1 MGNNEMTT
9 IDNDMDQLVS
19 AFNDDDTS
27 TLMELTG
34 QAKAQSNNAGLSRL
48 NINYDTETD
57 DGVALSRGQWK
68 IFVDGEYLYAN
79 EVYIRPIL
87 RTFEW
92 SVYDMEQG
100 TFSCKSVQ
108 KPTLSGEFPDTMA
121 GNKCGRLPYKEEEL
135 LAEDDPLKVKS
146 RSATCNQVIYGQI
159 NGKFTKATGE
169 KVDITDHPFVSY
181 FKRSGF
187 KPIREFIDSLTR
199 QKKIMQKVVIKLT
212 TARMKTGS
220 VTYWIPVPTLHKSV
234 DVSDADKALMKDFA
248 ETVKGHNENVL
259 NQFREAQKLI
269 SPSEEQDLSADF
281 NAKSA

>member
-1 MGNNEMTT
+1 MGNEMKTMDT
-9 IDNDMDQLVS
+9 EMDQLVS
-19 AFNDDDTS
+19 AFDNDDTS

-34 QAKAQSNNAGLSRL
+34 QAKITSGNTGLTRL

-57 DGVALSRGQWK
+57 DGTALTRGQWK
-68 IFVDGEYLYAN
+68 IFVDGEFLYAS
-79 EVYIRPIL
+79 EVHIRPIL

-92 SVYDMEQG
+92 SVYDMDAG

-108 KPTLSGEFPDTMA
+108 KPTLSGEFPDSLA

-146 RSATCNQVIYGQI
+146 RSAVCNQVIYGQI
-159 NGKFTKATGE
+159 TGDFKKATGE
-169 KVDITDHPFVSY
+169 KIAIKDRPFVSY

-187 KPIREFIDSLTR
+187 KPIRDFIDSLTR
-199 QKKIMQKVVIKLT
+199 QKKIMQKVIIKLT

-220 VTYWIPVPTLHKSV
+220 VTYYIPVPTLHKTV
-234 DVSDADKALMKDFA
+234 EVSDADKALMKDFA

-259 NQFREAQKLI
+259 NQHREALKLI

-281 NAKSA
+281 NVKSA

>member
-1 MGNNEMTT
+1 MESNEITIGNEM
-9 IDNDMDQLVS
+9 DKLVS
-19 AFNDDDTS
+19 AFNDDDTA
-27 TLMELTG
+27 TFMELTG
-34 QAKAQSNNAGLSRL
+34 QAKATSNVGLPRL

-57 DGVALSRGQWK
+57 DGITLTRGSWK
-68 IFVDGEYLYAN
+68 MFLDGEFIYAKN
-79 EVYIRPIL
+79 VLIRPIL

-108 KPTLSGEFPDTMA
+108 KPTLAGQFPDTLA
-121 GNKCGRLPYKEEEL
+121 GNKCGRLSAKEEEIL
-135 LAEDDPLKVKS
+135 SDDDPLKIKS
-146 RSATCNQVIYGQI
+146 RSAVCNQVIYGQI
-159 NGKFTKATGE
+159 TGDFKKATGE
-169 KVDITDHPFVSY
+169 KMAIKDRPFVSY

-187 KPIREFIDSLTR
+187 KPIRDFIDSLTR

-220 VTYWIPVPTLHKSV
+220 VTYYIPVPTLHKTV
-234 DVSDADKALMKDFA
+234 EVSDADKALMKDFA

-259 NQFREAQKLI
+259 NQHREALKLI

-281 NAKSA
+281 DVKSA

>member
-1 MGNNEMTT
+1 MGNEMKTMDT
-9 IDNDMDQLVS
+9 EMDQLVS
-19 AFNDDDTS
+19 AFDNDDTS

-34 QAKAQSNNAGLSRL
+34 QAKITSGNTGLTRL

-57 DGVALSRGQWK
+57 DGTALTRGQWK
-68 IFVDGEYLYAN
+68 IFVDGEFLYAS
-79 EVYIRPIL
+79 EVHIRPIL

-92 SVYDMEQG
+92 SVYDMDAG

-108 KPTLSGEFPDTMA
+108 KPTLSGEFPDSLA

-146 RSATCNQVIYGQI
+146 RSAVCNQVIYGQI
-159 NGKFTKATGE
+159 TGDFKKATGE
-169 KVDITDHPFVSY
+169 KMAIKDRPFVSY

-187 KPIREFIDSLTR
+187 KPIRDFIDSLTR
-199 QKKIMQKVVIKLT
+199 QKKIMQKVIIKLT

-220 VTYWIPVPTLHKSV
+220 VTYYIPVPTLHKTV
-234 DVSDADKALMKDFA
+234 EVSDADKALMKDFA

-269 SPSEEQDLSADF
+269 SPSEEQDLSADL